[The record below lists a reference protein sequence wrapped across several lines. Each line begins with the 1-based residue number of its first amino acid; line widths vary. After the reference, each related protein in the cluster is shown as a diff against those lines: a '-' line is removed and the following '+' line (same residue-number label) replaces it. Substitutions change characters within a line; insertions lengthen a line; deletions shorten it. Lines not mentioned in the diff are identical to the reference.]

1 MDDPNK
7 PISARNYLVSMEKA
21 GYTERS
27 IAAIIDFCILFLGTS
42 IFSVIFW
49 ITIGWFLNLIPFL
62 GPLVSTVIT
71 GVATFIF
78 PILYN
83 SIFEGGKLGSTP
95 GKIYCGLAVRHQS
108 GRKLT
113 YEEGAIRGFG
123 KYISWVLFMLGYA
136 LAFVRKDRKALHDF
150 FIDSIVIDKGLGHEK
165 LKKVINDVEDQ
176 IQDNIKELRQDLK
189 EYTDD

>member
-1 MDDPNK
+1 MNDPNK
-7 PISARNYLVSMEKA
+7 PVSVSSYPISIEKA

-27 IAAIIDFCILFLGTS
+27 IAAIIDLSILSIGTWVFS
-42 IFSVIFW
+42 IVFG
-49 ITIGWFLNLIPFL
+49 ITIGWFLHFMPFL
-62 GPLVSTVIT
+62 GGIISTAIT
-71 GVATFIF
+71 GLATFLF

-113 YEEGAIRGFG
+113 YKEAAIRGFG
-123 KYISWVLFMLGYA
+123 KYISWILFMLGYA

>member
-1 MDDPNK
+1 MRKDLHRK
-7 PISARNYLVSMEKA
+7 QLH
-21 GYTERS
+21 
-27 IAAIIDFCILFLGTS
+27 
-42 IFSVIFW
+42 
-49 ITIGWFLNLIPFL
+49 LIPFL
-62 GPLVSTVIT
+62 GGIISTAIT
-71 GVATFIF
+71 GLATFLF

-113 YEEGAIRGFG
+113 YKEAAIRGFG
-123 KYISWVLFMLGYA
+123 KYISWILFMLGYA

>member
-7 PISARNYLVSMEKA
+7 PVSASNYLVSMDKA

-27 IAAIIDFCILFLGTS
+27 IAAIIDLSILSIGTWVFS
-42 IFSVIFW
+42 IVFG
-49 ITIGWFLNLIPFL
+49 ITIGWFLHLIPFL
-62 GPLVSTVIT
+62 GGIISTAIT
-71 GVATFIF
+71 GLATFLF

-113 YEEGAIRGFG
+113 YKEAAIRGFG
-123 KYISWVLFMLGYA
+123 KYISWVSFMLGYA